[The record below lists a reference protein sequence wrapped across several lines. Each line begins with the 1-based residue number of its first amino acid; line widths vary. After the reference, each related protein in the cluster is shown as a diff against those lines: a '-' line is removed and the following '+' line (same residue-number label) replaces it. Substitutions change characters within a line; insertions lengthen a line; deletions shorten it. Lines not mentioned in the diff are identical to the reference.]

1 MFSPVTPACCADRY
15 EPSIRQDRGVNSVVS
30 SQQIIPEL
38 QWRGL
43 IAQSTD
49 LEELSKVCA
58 NPVTLYCGFDPTA
71 PSLHLGNLV
80 QVLTVRRFQQ
90 HGHKPLAL
98 IGGATGLIGDPKES
112 GERTLNSV
120 DLVGEWVER
129 IRVQLER
136 FYEFDGSNSARM
148 VNNLEWTQDLNA
160 IEFLRDIGKHF
171 SVNRMLD
178 REAVSARLA
187 KDGISFTEFSYQLLQ
202 SFDYLE
208 LYRRYNC
215 VLQTGGSDQWGNITA
230 GVDLVRRVEA
240 KGVHALTTPLL
251 TRADGKKFG
260 KTESGTIW
268 LDPGLTSPYSFFQY
282 WINADDR
289 DISNLL
295 KTFSFKS
302 ESEINELLQASI
314 ERPQE
319 RAGQRALA
327 SELTELVHGAAE
339 RAGAEDAGKALFGG
353 GDLADLPESTLSAAL
368 TEASL
373 GEVDTSEVVD
383 GKLPT
388 LDELLVRC
396 GLAPSKKA
404 ARRTIAEGGA
414 YVNNLRVDQEDF
426 QVPVSELLYGQWVV
440 LRRGRKA
447 FAGVVVK

>member
-1 MFSPVTPACCADRY
+1 MLM
-15 EPSIRQDRGVNSVVS
+15 RQDGGVNSVVRS
-30 SQQIIPEL
+30 DEIIPEL
-38 QWRGL
+38 RWRGL

-49 LEELSKVCA
+49 LDALAKVCVH
-58 NPVTLYCGFDPTA
+58 PLTLYCGFDPTA

-80 QVLTVRRFQQ
+80 QILTVRRFQQ
-90 HGHKPLAL
+90 HGHNPLAL
-98 IGGATGLIGDPKES
+98 VGGATGLIGDPKES
-112 GERTLNSV
+112 GERSLNSA
-120 DLVGEWVER
+120 DLVGEWVDR
-129 IRVQLER
+129 IRIQLER
-136 FYEFDGSNSARM
+136 FYDFDGPNPARM
-148 VNNLEWTQDLNA
+148 VNNLDWTKDLNA

-178 REAVSARLA
+178 REAVAARLA

-208 LYRRYNC
+208 LFRRHDC

-240 KGVHALTTPLL
+240 KNVHALTTPLL

-268 LDPGLTSPYSFFQY
+268 LDPQLTSPYSFFQY

-289 DISNLL
+289 DIPNLL
-295 KTFSFKS
+295 NTFSFTT
-302 ESEINELLQASI
+302 EPEIAELVQASLD
-314 ERPQE
+314 RPHE
-319 RAGQRALA
+319 RAAQRALA
-327 SELTELVHGAAE
+327 VELTELVHGVQE
-339 RAGAEDAGKALFGG
+339 CMGAQNAGKALFGG
-353 GDLADLPESTLSAAL
+353 GDLTDLPESTLQAAL
-368 TEASL
+368 TEAPL
-373 GEVDTSEVVD
+373 GEVQLSEVID

-396 GLAPSKKA
+396 GLAQSKKA

-414 YVNNLRVDQEDF
+414 YVNNIRIEHEDF
-426 QVPVSELLYGQWVV
+426 QVPVSDLLYGRWVV

>member
-1 MFSPVTPACCADRY
+1 
-15 EPSIRQDRGVNSVVS
+15 VVRS
-30 SQQIIPEL
+30 DEIIPEL
-38 QWRGL
+38 RWRGL

-49 LEELSKVCA
+49 LDALAKVCVH
-58 NPVTLYCGFDPTA
+58 PLTLYCGFDPTA

-80 QVLTVRRFQQ
+80 QILTVRRFQQ
-90 HGHKPLAL
+90 YGHNPLAL
-98 IGGATGLIGDPKES
+98 VGGATGLIGDPKES
-112 GERTLNSV
+112 GERSLNSA
-120 DLVGEWVER
+120 DLVGEWVDR
-129 IRVQLER
+129 IRIQLER
-136 FYEFDGSNSARM
+136 FYDFDGPNPARM
-148 VNNLEWTQDLNA
+148 VNNLDWTKDLNA

-178 REAVSARLA
+178 REAVAARLA

-208 LYRRYNC
+208 LFRRHDC

-240 KGVHALTTPLL
+240 KNVHALTTPLL

-268 LDPGLTSPYSFFQY
+268 LDPQLTSPYSFFQY

-289 DISNLL
+289 DIPNLL
-295 KTFSFKS
+295 NTFSFTT
-302 ESEINELLQASI
+302 EPEIAELVQASLD
-314 ERPQE
+314 RPHE
-319 RAGQRALA
+319 RAAQRALA
-327 SELTELVHGAAE
+327 VELTELVHGVQE
-339 RAGAEDAGKALFGG
+339 CMGAQNAGKALFGG
-353 GDLADLPESTLSAAL
+353 GDLTDLPESTLQAAL
-368 TEASL
+368 TEAPL
-373 GEVDTSEVVD
+373 GEVQLGEVID

-396 GLAPSKKA
+396 GLAQSKKA

-414 YVNNLRVDQEDF
+414 YVNNIRIEHEDF
-426 QVPVSELLYGQWVV
+426 QVPVSDLLYGRWVV

>member
-1 MFSPVTPACCADRY
+1 M
-15 EPSIRQDRGVNSVVS
+15 NSVVS
-30 SQQIIPEL
+30 TQEIIPEL

-49 LEELSKVCA
+49 LEEISKVCA

-80 QVLTVRRFQQ
+80 QILTVRRFQQ
-90 HGHKPLAL
+90 YGHKPLAL
-98 IGGATGLIGDPKES
+98 VGGATGLIGDPKES
-112 GERTLNSV
+112 GERSLNSV
-120 DLVGEWVER
+120 DLVGEWVDR
-129 IRVQLER
+129 IRTQLER
-136 FYEFDGSNSARM
+136 FYDFTGPNAAQM
-148 VNNLEWTQDLNA
+148 VNNLDWTRDLNA

-178 REAVSARLA
+178 REAVAARLA

-208 LYRRYNC
+208 LYRRYDC

-230 GVDLVRRVEA
+230 GVDLVRRVES

-251 TRADGKKFG
+251 TRADGQKFG

-268 LDPGLTSPYSFFQY
+268 LDPQLTSPYSFFQY

-289 DISNLL
+289 DIPNLL

-302 ESEINELLQASI
+302 ESEIAELVQASI
-314 ERPQE
+314 DQPQE
-319 RAGQRALA
+319 RAAQRALA
-327 SELTELVHGAAE
+327 SELTEIVHGAQE
-339 RAGAEDAGKALFGG
+339 STGAQNAGKALFGG
-353 GDLADLPESTLSAAL
+353 GDLADLPESTLQAAL

-373 GEVDTSEVVD
+373 GEVSISEVSD
-383 GKLPT
+383 GKLPA

-396 GLAPSKKA
+396 GLAQSKKA
-404 ARRTIAEGGA
+404 ARRTIAEGGV
-414 YVNNLRVDQEDF
+414 YVNNIRIEQEGF
-426 QVPVSELLYGQWVV
+426 QVPVSDLLYGRWVV

>member
-1 MFSPVTPACCADRY
+1 
-15 EPSIRQDRGVNSVVS
+15 VVRS
-30 SQQIIPEL
+30 EEIIPEL
-38 QWRGL
+38 RWRGL

-49 LEELSKVCA
+49 LDALAKVCVH
-58 NPVTLYCGFDPTA
+58 PLTLYCGFDPTA

-80 QVLTVRRFQQ
+80 QILTVRRFQQ
-90 HGHKPLAL
+90 HGHNPLAL
-98 IGGATGLIGDPKES
+98 VGGATGLIGDPKES
-112 GERTLNSV
+112 GERSLNSA
-120 DLVGEWVER
+120 DLVGEWVDR
-129 IRVQLER
+129 IRIQLER
-136 FYEFDGSNSARM
+136 FYDFDGPNPARM
-148 VNNLEWTQDLNA
+148 VNNLDWTKDLNA

-178 REAVSARLA
+178 REAVAARLA

-208 LYRRYNC
+208 LFRRHDC

-240 KGVHALTTPLL
+240 KNVHALTTPLL

-268 LDPGLTSPYSFFQY
+268 LDPQLTSPYSFFQY

-289 DISNLL
+289 DIPNLL
-295 KTFSFKS
+295 NTFSFTT
-302 ESEINELLQASI
+302 EPEIAELVQASLD
-314 ERPQE
+314 RPHE
-319 RAGQRALA
+319 RAAQRALA
-327 SELTELVHGAAE
+327 VELTELVHGVQE
-339 RAGAEDAGKALFGG
+339 CMGAQNAGKALFGG
-353 GDLADLPESTLSAAL
+353 GDLTDLPESTLQAAL
-368 TEASL
+368 TEAPL
-373 GEVDTSEVVD
+373 GEVQLSEVID

-396 GLAPSKKA
+396 GLAQSKKA

-414 YVNNLRVDQEDF
+414 YVNNIRIEHEDF
-426 QVPVSELLYGQWVV
+426 QVPVSDLLYGRWVV

>member
-1 MFSPVTPACCADRY
+1 M
-15 EPSIRQDRGVNSVVS
+15 RQDGGVNSVVRS
-30 SQQIIPEL
+30 DEIIPEL
-38 QWRGL
+38 RWRGL

-49 LEELSKVCA
+49 LDALAKAGVH
-58 NPVTLYCGFDPTA
+58 PLTLYCGFDPTA

-80 QVLTVRRFQQ
+80 QILTVRRFQQ
-90 HGHKPLAL
+90 HGHNPLAL
-98 IGGATGLIGDPKES
+98 VGGATGLIGDPKES
-112 GERTLNSV
+112 GERSLNSA
-120 DLVGEWVER
+120 DLVGEWVDR
-129 IRVQLER
+129 IRIQLER
-136 FYEFDGSNSARM
+136 FYDFDGPNPARM
-148 VNNLEWTQDLNA
+148 VNNLDWTKDLNA

-178 REAVSARLA
+178 REAVAARLA

-208 LYRRYNC
+208 LFRRHDC

-240 KGVHALTTPLL
+240 KNVHALTTPLL

-268 LDPGLTSPYSFFQY
+268 LDPQLTSPYSFFQY

-289 DISNLL
+289 DIPNLL
-295 KTFSFKS
+295 NTFSFTT
-302 ESEINELLQASI
+302 EPEIAELVQASLD
-314 ERPQE
+314 RPHE
-319 RAGQRALA
+319 RAAQRALA
-327 SELTELVHGAAE
+327 VELTELVHGVQE
-339 RAGAEDAGKALFGG
+339 CMGAQNAGKALFGG
-353 GDLADLPESTLSAAL
+353 GDLTDLPESTLQAAL
-368 TEASL
+368 TEAPL
-373 GEVDTSEVVD
+373 GEVQLSEVID

-396 GLAPSKKA
+396 GLAQSKKA

-414 YVNNLRVDQEDF
+414 YVNNIRIEHEDF
-426 QVPVSELLYGQWVV
+426 QVPVSDLLYGRWVV

>member
-1 MFSPVTPACCADRY
+1 ML
-15 EPSIRQDRGVNSVVS
+15 IRQDGGVNSVVRS
-30 SQQIIPEL
+30 EEIIPEL
-38 QWRGL
+38 RWRGL

-49 LEELSKVCA
+49 LDALAKVCVH
-58 NPVTLYCGFDPTA
+58 PLTLYCGFDPTA

-80 QVLTVRRFQQ
+80 QILTVRRFQQ
-90 HGHKPLAL
+90 YGHNPLAL
-98 IGGATGLIGDPKES
+98 VGGATGLIGDPKES
-112 GERTLNSV
+112 GERSLNSA
-120 DLVGEWVER
+120 DLVGEWVDR
-129 IRVQLER
+129 IRIQLER
-136 FYEFDGSNSARM
+136 FYDFDGPNPARM
-148 VNNLEWTQDLNA
+148 VNNLDWTKDLNA

-178 REAVSARLA
+178 REAVAARLA

-208 LYRRYNC
+208 LFRRHDC

-240 KGVHALTTPLL
+240 KNVHALTTPLL

-268 LDPGLTSPYSFFQY
+268 LDPQLTSPYSFFQY

-289 DISNLL
+289 DIPNLL
-295 KTFSFKS
+295 NTFSFTT
-302 ESEINELLQASI
+302 EPEIAELVQASLD
-314 ERPQE
+314 RPHE
-319 RAGQRALA
+319 RAAQRALA
-327 SELTELVHGAAE
+327 VELTELVHGVQE
-339 RAGAEDAGKALFGG
+339 CMGAQNAGKALFGG
-353 GDLADLPESTLSAAL
+353 GDLTDLPESTLQAAL
-368 TEASL
+368 TEAPL
-373 GEVDTSEVVD
+373 GEVQLGEVID

-396 GLAPSKKA
+396 GLAQSKKA

-414 YVNNLRVDQEDF
+414 YVNNIRIEHEDF
-426 QVPVSELLYGQWVV
+426 QVPVSDLLYGRWVV

>member
-1 MFSPVTPACCADRY
+1 MLM
-15 EPSIRQDRGVNSVVS
+15 RQDGGVNSVVRS
-30 SQQIIPEL
+30 DEIIPEL
-38 QWRGL
+38 RWRGL

-49 LEELSKVCA
+49 LDALAKVCVH
-58 NPVTLYCGFDPTA
+58 PLTLYCGFDPTA

-80 QVLTVRRFQQ
+80 QILTVRRFQQ
-90 HGHKPLAL
+90 HGHNPLAL
-98 IGGATGLIGDPKES
+98 VGGATGLIGDPKES
-112 GERTLNSV
+112 GERSLNSA
-120 DLVGEWVER
+120 DLVGEWVDR
-129 IRVQLER
+129 IRIQLER
-136 FYEFDGSNSARM
+136 FYDFDAPNPARM
-148 VNNLEWTQDLNA
+148 VNNLDWTKDLNA

-178 REAVSARLA
+178 REAVAARLA

-208 LYRRYNC
+208 LFRRHDC

-240 KGVHALTTPLL
+240 KNVHALTTPLL

-268 LDPGLTSPYSFFQY
+268 LDPQLTSPYSFFQY

-289 DISNLL
+289 DIPNLL
-295 KTFSFKS
+295 NTFSFTT
-302 ESEINELLQASI
+302 EPEIAELVQASLD
-314 ERPQE
+314 RPHE
-319 RAGQRALA
+319 RAAQRALA
-327 SELTELVHGAAE
+327 VELTELVHGVQE
-339 RAGAEDAGKALFGG
+339 CMGAQNAGKALFGG
-353 GDLADLPESTLSAAL
+353 GDLTDLPESTLQAAL
-368 TEASL
+368 TEAPL
-373 GEVDTSEVVD
+373 GEVQLSEVID

-396 GLAPSKKA
+396 GLAQSKKA

-414 YVNNLRVDQEDF
+414 YVNNIRIEHEDF
-426 QVPVSELLYGQWVV
+426 QVPVSDLLYGRWVV

>member
-1 MFSPVTPACCADRY
+1 MLM
-15 EPSIRQDRGVNSVVS
+15 RQDGGVNSVVRS
-30 SQQIIPEL
+30 DEIIPEL
-38 QWRGL
+38 RWRGL

-49 LEELSKVCA
+49 LDALAKVCVH
-58 NPVTLYCGFDPTA
+58 PLTLYCGFDPTA

-80 QVLTVRRFQQ
+80 QILTVRRFQQ
-90 HGHKPLAL
+90 YGHNPLAL
-98 IGGATGLIGDPKES
+98 VGGATGLIGDPKES
-112 GERTLNSV
+112 GERSLNSA
-120 DLVGEWVER
+120 DLVGEWVDR
-129 IRVQLER
+129 IRIQLER
-136 FYEFDGSNSARM
+136 FYDFDGPNPARM
-148 VNNLEWTQDLNA
+148 VNNLDWTKDLNA

-178 REAVSARLA
+178 REAVAARLA

-208 LYRRYNC
+208 LFRRHDC

-240 KGVHALTTPLL
+240 KNVHALTTPLL

-268 LDPGLTSPYSFFQY
+268 LDPQLTSPYSFFQY

-289 DISNLL
+289 DIPNLL
-295 KTFSFKS
+295 NTFSFTT
-302 ESEINELLQASI
+302 EPEIAELVQASLD
-314 ERPQE
+314 RPHE
-319 RAGQRALA
+319 RAAQRALA
-327 SELTELVHGAAE
+327 VELTELVHGVQE
-339 RAGAEDAGKALFGG
+339 CMGAQNAGKALFGG
-353 GDLADLPESTLSAAL
+353 GDLTDLPESTLQAAL
-368 TEASL
+368 TEAPL
-373 GEVDTSEVVD
+373 GEVQLGEVID

-396 GLAPSKKA
+396 GLAQSKKA

-414 YVNNLRVDQEDF
+414 YVNNIRIEHEDF
-426 QVPVSELLYGQWVV
+426 QVPVSDLLYGRWVV

>member
-1 MFSPVTPACCADRY
+1 ML
-15 EPSIRQDRGVNSVVS
+15 IRQDGGVNSVVRS
-30 SQQIIPEL
+30 EEIIPEL
-38 QWRGL
+38 RWRGL

-49 LEELSKVCA
+49 LDALAKVCVH
-58 NPVTLYCGFDPTA
+58 PLTLYCGFDPTA

-80 QVLTVRRFQQ
+80 QILTVRRFQQ
-90 HGHKPLAL
+90 HGHNPLAL
-98 IGGATGLIGDPKES
+98 VGGATGLIGDPKES
-112 GERTLNSV
+112 GERSLNSA
-120 DLVGEWVER
+120 DLVGEWVDR
-129 IRVQLER
+129 IRIQLER
-136 FYEFDGSNSARM
+136 FYDFDGPNPARM
-148 VNNLEWTQDLNA
+148 VNNLDWTKDLNA

-178 REAVSARLA
+178 REAVAARLA

-208 LYRRYNC
+208 LFRRHDC

-240 KGVHALTTPLL
+240 KNVHALTTPLL

-268 LDPGLTSPYSFFQY
+268 LDPQLTSPYSFFQY

-289 DISNLL
+289 DIPNLL
-295 KTFSFKS
+295 NTFSFTT
-302 ESEINELLQASI
+302 EPEIAELVQASLD
-314 ERPQE
+314 RPHE
-319 RAGQRALA
+319 RAAQRALA
-327 SELTELVHGAAE
+327 VELTELVHGVQE
-339 RAGAEDAGKALFGG
+339 CMGAQNAGKALFGG
-353 GDLADLPESTLSAAL
+353 GDLTDLPESTLQAAL
-368 TEASL
+368 TEAPL
-373 GEVDTSEVVD
+373 GEVQLSEVID

-396 GLAPSKKA
+396 GLAQSKKA

-414 YVNNLRVDQEDF
+414 YVNNIRIEHEDF
-426 QVPVSELLYGQWVV
+426 QVPVSDLLYGRWVV

>member
-1 MFSPVTPACCADRY
+1 M
-15 EPSIRQDRGVNSVVS
+15 VS
-30 SQQIIPEL
+30 SQEIIPEL

-49 LEELSKVCA
+49 LGELSKGCA
-58 NPVTLYCGFDPTA
+58 APVTLYCGFDPTA

-80 QVLTVRRFQQ
+80 QILTVRRFQQ

-98 IGGATGLIGDPKES
+98 VGGATGLIGDPKES

-129 IRVQLER
+129 IRIQLER
-136 FYEFDGSNSARM
+136 FYEFDGSNSAQM
-148 VNNLEWTQDLNA
+148 VNNLEWTEDLNA

-314 ERPQE
+314 DRPQE

-327 SELTELVHGAAE
+327 SELTELVHGATE
-339 RAGAEDAGKALFGG
+339 RAGAENAGKALFGG
-353 GDLADLPESTLSAAL
+353 GDLADLPESTLQAAL

-373 GEVDTSEVVD
+373 GEVDKSEVVD
-383 GKLPT
+383 GKLPA

-404 ARRTIAEGGA
+404 ARRTITEGGA
-414 YVNNLRVDQEDF
+414 YVNNIRVDQEDF
-426 QVPVSELLYGQWVV
+426 QVPVSDLLYGQWVV